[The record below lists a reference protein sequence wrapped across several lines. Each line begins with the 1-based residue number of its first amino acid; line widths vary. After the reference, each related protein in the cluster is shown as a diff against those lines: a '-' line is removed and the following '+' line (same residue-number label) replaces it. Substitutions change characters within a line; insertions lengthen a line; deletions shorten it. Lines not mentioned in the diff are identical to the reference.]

1 MPEYQDIVTTMT
13 VIFMAFGGII
23 VLDKIVDIVMKVV
36 DRMKK
41 PKDDLEEAISAAVQ
55 RLDKHD
61 DRLDKQGE
69 QLEQQGEKIRL
80 LMRGVSQLMTHEI
93 DGNHV
98 DQLTKT
104 RDDMNEYLINR
115 V

>member
-1 MPEYQDIVTTMT
+1 MPEYQEIATTMT

-23 VLDKIVDIVMKVV
+23 VLDKIVDIVTKVV

-41 PKDDLEEAISAAVQ
+41 PKDELEEAITAAVQ

-61 DRLDKQGE
+61 DRLDKQGD
-69 QLEQQGEKIRL
+69 QLHEQGEMIRL

-98 DQLTKT
+98 EQLTRT
-104 RDDMNEYLINR
+104 RDDMNEYLISR
-115 V
+115 M